1 MLPISPPALLSN
13 RLEALIKEAR
23 DRARGKGLK
32 LRIMVRERRVRH
44 HLTGRRQSE
53 TEMMRET
60 VVGGEDYAVDPS
72 SGNRGRSNG
81 IGSNNN
87 KVGSN
92 ISRAIAKSIIW
103 KRSGNSKNGSKRK
116 SGSRNL
122 QAQGRRWYP
131 KGRKQAAYTETPL
144 TMMLKYWEAL
154 REVVRPDFFSPPRCQ
169 GPLRYLQHLPLW
181 EGTVI
186 TYRYDSNA
194 EYGN

>member
-53 TEMMRET
+53 TEMMTET

-92 ISRAIAKSIIW
+92 ISRAIAKSII
-103 KRSGNSKNGSKRK
+103 
-116 SGSRNL
+116 
-122 QAQGRRWYP
+122 
-131 KGRKQAAYTETPL
+131 
-144 TMMLKYWEAL
+144 
-154 REVVRPDFFSPPRCQ
+154 
-169 GPLRYLQHLPLW
+169 
-181 EGTVI
+181 
-186 TYRYDSNA
+186 
-194 EYGN
+194 